1 MGETILRLQAV
12 HLKWKKIFKKREGD
26 VKQNGVKEK
35 DNNDSNGQGEKGG
48 GGWRVGGAGAPSV

>member
-48 GGWRVGGAGAPSV
+48 GG